1 MNWKI
6 EKVNFIPIDKR
17 TEMDKLVIRE
27 MAKNE
32 WLNGFVDI
40 QEGDLFAGL
49 ENWDMIKRISKVDNI
64 KDLWQNLN
72 TYQQTF
78 KFMNF
83 YFANHLA
90 YGCFV
95 YIVKNGKAK
104 QFEHLTINSMGFHKF
119 EEFVKR
125 IIDIDKRT
133 RTFEEFYNTYFGN
146 LKIKISL
153 REALEK
159 LIKKELVGLNWNNIK
174 FEISNNG
181 IISFYG
187 LDEYQEKELK
197 KWFGIENE

>member
-6 EKVNFIPIDKR
+6 EKVNFIPQDKK

-40 QEGDLFAGL
+40 QEGDIFVGL

-83 YFANHLA
+83 YFANHLS

-95 YIVKNGKAK
+95 YIVKKNKAR
-104 QFEHLTINSMGFHKF
+104 QFEHLTINGMGFNKF
-119 EEFVKR
+119 KEFVKR
-125 IIDIDKRT
+125 IIDIDKKT
-133 RTFEEFYNTYFGN
+133 RTFEEFYNAYFGV
-146 LKIKISL
+146 
-153 REALEK
+153 E
-159 LIKKELVGLNWNNIK
+159 
-174 FEISNNG
+174 NG
-181 IISFYG
+181 
-187 LDEYQEKELK
+187 
-197 KWFGIENE
+197 